1 MKFES
6 HDTNSLRSKIKFFLH
21 TKRNLKMLKKNLEV
35 FVKLFQVLFCGEK
48 KICILDL
55 NELVS

>member
-1 MKFES
+1 
-6 HDTNSLRSKIKFFLH
+6 
-21 TKRNLKMLKKNLEV
+21 MLKKNLEV

-55 NELVS
+55 NELVSWDSNFTALTQKYENVIYIPDLYFY